1 MCFVFFFLKIR
12 KFIFTDR
19 NCVVRHKKAMND
31 GDVSVRKSSRNG
43 QKTSRNKKNVKTE
56 RNEYYYVVG
65 NYFDVVRVQNYAY
78 QKWADDLISMHHCYL
93 WSTLLQYKIA
103 LANINEIIKKGTI
116 YSRFLFRCCRCMMDS
131 CDDYRRNIRIF
142 LSEQASKK
150 KYFKALYKNRNCN
163 KKVKHI
169 ISFIIW
175 GKKVFIAIQIFL
187 VSKL

>member
-78 QKWADDLISMHHCYL
+78 QK
-93 WSTLLQYKIA
+93 
-103 LANINEIIKKGTI
+103 
-116 YSRFLFRCCRCMMDS
+116 
-131 CDDYRRNIRIF
+131 
-142 LSEQASKK
+142 
-150 KYFKALYKNRNCN
+150 
-163 KKVKHI
+163 
-169 ISFIIW
+169 
-175 GKKVFIAIQIFL
+175 
-187 VSKL
+187 